1 MTDHDLSDELARYQR
16 LVAEYEALDREID
29 AFLAARNGGLDK
41 MEGEEKR
48 RYREMSRQRDELI
61 NERRALEQILFD
73 GEED

>member
-29 AFLAARNGGLDK
+29 AFLATRNGGLDK
-41 MEGEEKR
+41 MEGEDKR

-61 NERRALEQILFD
+61 NERRALEQVLFD